1 MEEINSKTH
10 VLVLPCPVQGH
21 INPIVQFSKIL
32 ASKEVKVTI
41 LTIDFVCKAMLLDCG
56 PLINIESIPHEAIPV
71 GLENFLE
78 WFQTLMLE
86 KFSGIVEKFGDSE
99 YPVKVVVID
108 SIISWIIDLAHELG
122 LKVAA
127 LHTQPVALSVLYY
140 HIDQE
145 DSTNKIPFECSVPVS
160 LSSLPLLEK
169 EDLPSFICET
179 HAYPIVKRLA
189 FGQNF
194 NFKKADWLYMTVFD
208 WSRIKFNK
216 EKRVVNWLR
225 TQYSIKTIG
234 PVVLSIYLDKEYDS
248 SLTKPHYETCKKWLD
263 SREIGSVIYVSF
275 GSLVSLR
282 EKQMEELAFGL
293 IMSNSYFLWVV
304 RDTEENK
311 LPNEFKSKASE
322 KGLIVDWSPQLD
334 VLAHKSIGCFFSHC
348 GWNSTLE
355 ALILGVPM
363 VCMPQW
369 VDQPTN
375 AKFISDIWRTG
386 IRVKAGKDG
395 VITREEIASSIKE
408 VMVEKKGVMLKE
420 NAIKWKILAKEAIDK
435 GGSSYKN
442 IEEFIEACN
451 ALN

>member
-194 NFKKADWLYMTVFD
+194 NFKKADWLYMTV
-208 WSRIKFNK
+208 
-216 EKRVVNWLR
+216 
-225 TQYSIKTIG
+225 
-234 PVVLSIYLDKEYDS
+234 
-248 SLTKPHYETCKKWLD
+248 LTKPHYETCKKWLD